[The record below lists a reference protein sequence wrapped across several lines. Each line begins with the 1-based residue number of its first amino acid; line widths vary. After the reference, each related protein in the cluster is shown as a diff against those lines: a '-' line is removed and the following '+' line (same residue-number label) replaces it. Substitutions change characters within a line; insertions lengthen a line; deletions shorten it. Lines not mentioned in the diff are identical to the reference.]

1 MIDQDD
7 ADRARVNPDKAT
19 DVGEDKKEAGG
30 SQWFISTS
38 TSLSDEV
45 EDQDEVHF
53 NSNRV
58 AAESWRLQFKINI
71 VLKLYFDL

>member
-1 MIDQDD
+1 MMQTEHESIQTKLLMWEKIIMNLVVHNVSSQHQQSDD
-7 ADRARVNPDKAT
+7 
-19 DVGEDKKEAGG
+19 
-30 SQWFISTS
+30 

>member
-1 MIDQDD
+1 VVHNGSSQHQQSDD
-7 ADRARVNPDKAT
+7 
-19 DVGEDKKEAGG
+19 
-30 SQWFISTS
+30 

-58 AAESWRLQFKINI
+58 VAESWRLQFKINI
-71 VLKLYFDL
+71 VLNCSTLICNF